1 MEGLA
6 GSGDHR
12 WGLEEG
18 ARSTQGAVETWWL
31 TGWVGSRCGAGRGCR
46 RGLDKLLVTP
56 PAGRAQGFVF
66 RQLVS
71 GDRAGIRLPPQA
83 GRVSCMLSMWNN
95 GRAILGVWRLTGLMT
110 VERKQEKACGH
121 RWIWC
126 GTGST

>member
-6 GSGDHR
+6 GSGDHL

-18 ARSTQGAVETWWL
+18 ARSTQSAVETWWL

-66 RQLVS
+66 RQLVN
-71 GDRAGIRLPPQA
+71 GERAGIRLPPS
-83 GRVSCMLSMWNN
+83 GRE
-95 GRAILGVWRLTGLMT
+95 GVLY
-110 VERKQEKACGH
+110 VEYVEQWTSHPGCVAVDWFNDC
-121 RWIWC
+121 
-126 GTGST
+126 